1 MERLRTIGHQVVRI
15 IAALLVAVP
24 STLTMA
30 TTAGAATCTPTGFVR
45 DGINLTAAQ
54 IGGSVSGS
62 LDATGCDIGVYF
74 ATPGSVTAGA
84 QIFGAR
90 YFGVVNDGTSVTV
103 EGASVHDIG
112 NKPFDG
118 TQHGVAIYFTNGG
131 TGTIDGNMV
140 SAYQKGGIVVNG
152 TNATSGA
159 ATTATI
165 TNNTVTG
172 LGPVAFIAGNGIQVS
187 RGAVAEVRG
196 NAISDNFY
204 TGEAGVGPN
213 AGGQNPDGWEYFSTG
228 LLLFEAG
235 AGTKISNNQFSGNQH
250 NFANVP

>member
-1 MERLRTIGHQVVRI
+1 MDRLRTIGYRVGRV
-15 IAALLVAVP
+15 AAAMLVAVP
-24 STLTMA
+24 STVTLA

-45 DGINLTAAQ
+45 DSINLTAAQ
-54 IGGSVSGS
+54 IGGTVSRS
-62 LDATGCDIGVYF
+62 LNATGCDIGVYF

-90 YFGVVNDGTSVTV
+90 YFGVVNDGTLVAV
-103 EGASVHDIG
+103 EGASIHTIG
-112 NKPFDG
+112 NTPFDG

-159 ATTATI
+159 ATTATV

-196 NAISDNFY
+196 NTISDNFY

-213 AGGQNPDGWEYFSTG
+213 AGSQNPEGWEFFSTG

-235 AGTKISNNQFSGNQH
+235 AGTKTSNNQFSGNQH

>member
-1 MERLRTIGHQVVRI
+1 MDRLRTIGYQVARI
-15 IAALLVAVP
+15 TAALLVAVA
-24 STLTMA
+24 STLQMP

-45 DGINLTAAQ
+45 DRINLTAAQ

-84 QIFGAR
+84 QISGAR
-90 YFGVVNDGTSVTV
+90 YFGVVNDGTSVMV

-131 TGTIDGNMV
+131 TGTIDGNVV

-152 TNATSGA
+152 TNGTNGA

-165 TNNTVTG
+165 TNNTVIG

-196 NAISDNFY
+196 NTISDNFY

-213 AGGQNPDGWEYFSTG
+213 AGGQNPEGWEFFSTG

-235 AGTKISNNQFSGNQH
+235 AGTKTSNNQFSGNQH

>member
-1 MERLRTIGHQVVRI
+1 MDRLRSIGYQVAGV
-15 IAALLVAVP
+15 AAAMLVAVP
-24 STLTMA
+24 SALTMA
-30 TTAGAATCTPTGFVR
+30 TTAGAATCFPTTFNR
-45 DGINLTAAQ
+45 DNHFLTAAQ
-54 IGGSVSGS
+54 IGGTVSGS

-74 ATPGSVTAGA
+74 ATAGSVTAGA
-84 QIFGAR
+84 EIFGAR

-112 NKPFDG
+112 NRPFDG
-118 TQHGVAIYFTNGG
+118 TQHGVGIYFTNGG
-131 TGTIDGNMV
+131 TGTIDGNAV
-140 SAYQKGGIVVNG
+140 WAYQKGGIVVNG
-152 TNATSGA
+152 TSATSGA

-165 TNNTVTG
+165 TNNAVTG

-204 TGEAGVGPN
+204 TGEGGVGPN
-213 AGGQNPDGWEYFSTG
+213 AGGENPEGFEFFSTG

-235 AGTKISNNQFSGNQH
+235 AGTKTSDNQFSGNQH